1 MTDVYLKSFPQTTQG
16 ANDPYLFKMSPQ
28 SKTERRLKLIY
39 ILWGL
44 LFTKCFV
51 LEYLVRKYQ
60 APINS
65 LTYVWGLSIIMA
77 SVATLVYGGLHWNDG
92 HRGASLYTHLPYF
105 AAKAVA
111 AIFILWALIGS
122 IDNSHLRLSIAALFF
137 GASQVSG
144 PPHKAATYHK
154 TVFLGW
160 VIAMVILFLAGP
172 STVFLIF
179 GAAILFLSVIPR
191 SCVFFMNR

>member
-1 MTDVYLKSFPQTTQG
+1 
-16 ANDPYLFKMSPQ
+16 MSKQ

-77 SVATLVYGGLHWNDG
+77 SVATLVYGGLDKSDR
-92 HRGASLYTHLPYF
+92 HRDASRHTPSPYF
-105 AAKAVA
+105 AARATA
-111 AIFILWALIGS
+111 AIFILWALIG
-122 IDNSHLRLSIAALFF
+122 NPEHSHLKLAMAALFV
-137 GASQVSG
+137 GVSQVSG

-160 VIAMVILFLAGP
+160 VIAIVILFLAGP

>member
-1 MTDVYLKSFPQTTQG
+1 
-16 ANDPYLFKMSPQ
+16 MSTQ

-39 ILWGL
+39 ILWSL

-77 SVATLVYGGLHWNDG
+77 SVATLVYGGLDKSDR
-92 HRGASLYTHLPYF
+92 HRDASRHTPFPYF
-105 AAKAVA
+105 AARATA
-111 AIFILWALIGS
+111 AIFILWALVGS
-122 IDNSHLRLSIAALFF
+122 IDNSHLGLSIAALFF
-137 GASQVSG
+137 GASQVSS

-154 TVFLGW
+154 PVFLGW

-191 SCVFFMNR
+191 SCDFFTNR